1 VTKTYYIRSNIQTFE
16 QSNLKSNPSVMKKLL
31 LFTILLGTSFSFFS
45 CEDLDDNPAEP
56 MLIIKFKF
64 DPTQARLNNL
74 GQPTAVAAGHG
85 AQSPIFNTISSHYIE
100 LAPNATTQLGTG
112 TILYHA
118 PETTLGGANAIDFS
132 KSKIVAE
139 GESFLEIPLR
149 AIAAGNYQWLRVS
162 LSYQNY
168 QINVRSSGQDYQG
181 TLASFVGFNTY
192 IGTHTIGNAIFQV
205 DGNRAQGYWAFALN
219 NLPYST
225 SGQAPANATTVPNPI
240 AATSPIPAGSCVV
253 TGQFA
258 NPLTIT
264 GLEKKNIVLT
274 VSLSTNNSFEWI
286 DLNNDGKYEPS
297 AGENVVDMGLRGLVP
312 SYGN

>member
-1 VTKTYYIRSNIQTFE
+1 
-16 QSNLKSNPSVMKKLL
+16 MKKLL
-31 LFTILLGTSFSFFS
+31 LFVILLGASFSIFS
-45 CEDLDDNPAEP
+45 CEDLDDTPTEP
-56 MLIIKFKF
+56 MLIVKFKF
-64 DPTQARLNNL
+64 DPTQERLNNFGL
-74 GQPTAVAAGHG
+74 PTAVAAGHG
-85 AQSPIFNTISSHYIE
+85 AQSPIFNTISSHYVE
-100 LAPNATTQLGTG
+100 LVPDANTQLGFG
-112 TILYHA
+112 SVLYHA

-132 KSKIVAE
+132 QSKIVAE
-139 GESFLEIPLR
+139 GETFLEIPLKN
-149 AIAAGNYQWLRVS
+149 IVAGNYQWLRVS

-192 IGTHTIGNAIFQV
+192 IGSHSIGNTFFQV

-219 NLPYST
+219 DLPYST

-253 TGQFA
+253 TGKFA
-258 NPLTIT
+258 TPLAIT
-264 GLEKKNIVLT
+264 GYEKKNIVVT

-286 DLNNDGKYEPS
+286 DLNNDGKYEPA
-297 AGENVVDMGLRGLVP
+297 AGETVVDMGLRGLVP